1 MLMMMTMLQMCF
13 SRPVFC
19 FRSIII
25 NGEGTGS
32 RETEDE
38 KDENCLGSFVNCL
51 YEKRDERT
59 QKSTG
64 NILEQFLKRTQTTQ
78 IHIKTGKKFDN
89 FEYFFSLIFFAI
101 FSPFF
106 KILNFFLFFTIFTAI
121 FFYDFFFNF
130 FLFFL
135 GFFNQFFSEFFS
147 IIFFNDFFWRS
158 WVFYAWLQF
167 LLKNLHWDSLLNE
180 CHENAKLRRFLMH
193 ARDEP
198 IHHLK
203 CPHLSQFLSQTI
215 PKKGKTYF
223 FSLEKF

>member
-25 NGEGTGS
+25 NGEDEGTGS

-51 YEKRDERT
+51 YERRDERT

-89 FEYFFSLIFFAI
+89 FEYFFFANFFRDI
-101 FSPFF
+101 FSLLQNFEF
-106 KILNFFLFFTIFTAI
+106 FFLFFTIFTAI
-121 FFYDFFFNF
+121 FFYDFF
-130 FLFFL
+130 LI
-135 GFFNQFFSEFFS
+135 FSR
-147 IIFFNDFFWRS
+147 IF
-158 WVFYAWLQF
+158 
-167 LLKNLHWDSLLNE
+167 
-180 CHENAKLRRFLMH
+180 
-193 ARDEP
+193 
-198 IHHLK
+198 
-203 CPHLSQFLSQTI
+203 
-215 PKKGKTYF
+215 
-223 FSLEKF
+223 

>member
-25 NGEGTGS
+25 NGEDEGTGS

-51 YEKRDERT
+51 YERRDERT

-64 NILEQFLKRTQTTQ
+64 NILEQFLKRTQITQ

-106 KILNFFLFFTIFTAI
+106 KILNFFYFSLF
-121 FFYDFFFNF
+121 
-130 FLFFL
+130 LPR
-135 GFFNQFFSEFFS
+135 FFSTIFFS
-147 IIFFNDFFWRS
+147 IFFIFSRIF
-158 WVFYAWLQF
+158 
-167 LLKNLHWDSLLNE
+167 
-180 CHENAKLRRFLMH
+180 
-193 ARDEP
+193 
-198 IHHLK
+198 
-203 CPHLSQFLSQTI
+203 
-215 PKKGKTYF
+215 
-223 FSLEKF
+223 

>member
-25 NGEGTGS
+25 NGEDEGTGS

-51 YEKRDERT
+51 YERRDERT

-78 IHIKTGKKFDN
+78 MHIKTGEKFDN
-89 FEYFFSLIFFAI
+89 FEYFFSLNFFAI
-101 FSPFF
+101 FFSLLQNFEFF
-106 KILNFFLFFTIFTAI
+106 FIFHYFYRDFFLR
-121 FFYDFFFNF
+121 FFFQF

-135 GFFNQFFSEFFS
+135 GFFNQFFF
-147 IIFFNDFFWRS
+147 
-158 WVFYAWLQF
+158 
-167 LLKNLHWDSLLNE
+167 
-180 CHENAKLRRFLMH
+180 
-193 ARDEP
+193 
-198 IHHLK
+198 
-203 CPHLSQFLSQTI
+203 
-215 PKKGKTYF
+215 
-223 FSLEKF
+223 

>member
-121 FFYDFFFNF
+121 FFSTIF
-130 FLFFL
+130 
-135 GFFNQFFSEFFS
+135 FFS
-147 IIFFNDFFWRS
+147 IFS
-158 WVFYAWLQF
+158 
-167 LLKNLHWDSLLNE
+167 
-180 CHENAKLRRFLMH
+180 
-193 ARDEP
+193 
-198 IHHLK
+198 
-203 CPHLSQFLSQTI
+203 
-215 PKKGKTYF
+215 YF
-223 FSLEKF
+223 FSVF